1 MKKALRE
8 ETVSLTKAY
17 SEKELNHFSNEIF
30 KNLEQLQVFAKTKCI
45 LAYYSFHGEVHTHDF
60 IEKYAREKKI
70 ILPVVQKDKLVLREY
85 KGKNDLQRSAYG
97 ILEPTGPDFTNFS
110 EIDLAIVP
118 GRMFDRKL
126 NRLGRGK
133 AYYDKLLTNLSA
145 FLVGVCYPF
154 QLIDEIPVE
163 PHDFPMD
170 CVITSD
176 EIIT

>member
-17 SEKELNHFSNEIF
+17 SEKELIQFSTEIF
-30 KNLEQLQVFAKTKCI
+30 QNLEQMKVFAKSKCI
-45 LAYYSFHGEVHTHDF
+45 LAYYSFHGEVHTHEF
-60 IEKYAREKKI
+60 IEKYAHEKKI

-85 KGKNDLQRSAYG
+85 RGKNKLLKSAYG

-133 AYYDKLLTNLSA
+133 AYYDKLLTSLSA

-154 QLIDEIPVE
+154 QLIDEVPIE
-163 PHDFPMD
+163 PHDFPMN
-170 CVITSD
+170 CVITPD